1 METKIVV
8 PSHKR
13 HDKVLT
19 NKAVANT
26 IICVPES
33 QYELY
38 KLHNP
43 ETEIV
48 THSDSVVGLLPK
60 RNWIYKNFGNVMMLD
75 DDIDTMTRLYVSPK
89 EEVKVKPA
97 TAYDIIQEL
106 AYACK
111 DAGAFLFGFNTVP
124 NPTMYK
130 ANEPIK
136 ITGYVTGCA
145 QGLLA
150 GSKLWYNEK
159 IILNCDYWISLLNAY
174 YHRYCFKDMRFYMN
188 QKETFSGSGGLSEF
202 RNLDAEEHDF
212 KLLRKYFGEAVQF
225 KKTNNKRHKWQK
237 TIKLPF

>member
-1 METKIVV
+1 METKVV
-8 PSHKR
+8 IPSHKR

-19 NKAVANT
+19 NKAVSNA

-60 RNWIYKNFGNVMMLD
+60 RNWIYKHFGNVMMLD

-124 NPTMYK
+124 NPT
-130 ANEPIK
+130 
-136 ITGYVTGCA
+136 
-145 QGLLA
+145 
-150 GSKLWYNEK
+150 LWSVLEK
-159 IILNCDYWISLLNAY
+159 
-174 YHRYCFKDMRFYMN
+174 
-188 QKETFSGSGGLSEF
+188 
-202 RNLDAEEHDF
+202 
-212 KLLRKYFGEAVQF
+212 
-225 KKTNNKRHKWQK
+225 
-237 TIKLPF
+237 